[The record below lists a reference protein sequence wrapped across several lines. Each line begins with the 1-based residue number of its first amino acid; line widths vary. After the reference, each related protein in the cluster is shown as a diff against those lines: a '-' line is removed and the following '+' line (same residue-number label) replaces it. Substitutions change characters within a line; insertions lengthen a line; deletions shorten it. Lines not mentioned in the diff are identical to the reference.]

1 MTSALVLLILSCIT
15 LFVKPYESAFK
26 RSFFR
31 WNQYES
37 DLAYVSTVS
46 QESPSTQEKPALL
59 LLPGFGVGT
68 FHFEDNMLG
77 LKEHFDVYSLDL
89 LGQGDSWPDNPR
101 QDNLQYSCE
110 VWKDQICNII
120 TNVIKRPVH
129 LAGNSLGGYLAAIL
143 ASEHREELQIKSINL
158 INPTPFWGFQEAENP
173 LFWDGVLG
181 SLPEWAFKLGSTWFN
196 TLRDDKTVTTMLSG
210 VYYDRSAIND
220 KLVDNIISS
229 ASKAGGPEAFTS
241 IVFSPKYRNGKD
253 FDDILKDISDIPI
266 TFVMGQRDPWVVP
279 YWAQRAKRVLKDD
292 MLYVEMD
299 NSGHC
304 PHQESPATFNFIIKS
319 LIDEIEQHSEG
330 SIGNAVTGRVTD
342 LGELYS
348 KIASKVDGKSFTEQ
362 TGTTVNI
369 SIKDGSPQQIFEK
382 IGALL
387 E

>member
-1 MTSALVLLILSCIT
+1 MVMDKLSTKNSQVC
-15 LFVKPYESAFK
+15 FSFK

-31 WNQYES
+31 WHQYES
-37 DLAYVSTVS
+37 DLAYVSTIS
-46 QESPSTQEKPALL
+46 LASPSTNEKPCLL

-68 FHFEDNMLG
+68 FHFEENMLG

-110 VWKDQICNII
+110 LWKEQIRNII

-143 ASEHREELQIKSINL
+143 ASEYSEELQIKSINL

-181 SLPEWAFKLGSTWFN
+181 SLPEWAFNLGSTWFN
-196 TLRDDKTVTTMLSG
+196 TLRGQKTVTSMLSG
-210 VYYDRSAIND
+210 VYYNEKAIDN

-229 ASKAGGPEAFTS
+229 ASKKGGPEAFTS
-241 IVFSPKYRNGKD
+241 IVFSPKYGNGKS
-253 FDDILKDISDIPI
+253 FDDILKDIRHVPV

-279 YWAQRAKRVLKDD
+279 YWAQRAKRVLKED
-292 MLYVEMD
+292 MLYIELD

-304 PHQESPATFNFIIKS
+304 PHQESPATFNFIMKS
-319 LIDEIEQHSEG
+319 LIDEIEEHSNEDQD
-330 SIGNAVTGRVTD
+330 NGRRGQVAN
-342 LGELYS
+342 LGEVYAN
-348 KIASKVDGKSFTEQ
+348 IASKVDGKSFTEQ
-362 TGTTVNI
+362 TGTTVSIN
-369 SIKDGSPQQIFEK
+369 IKDGSPQQIFER